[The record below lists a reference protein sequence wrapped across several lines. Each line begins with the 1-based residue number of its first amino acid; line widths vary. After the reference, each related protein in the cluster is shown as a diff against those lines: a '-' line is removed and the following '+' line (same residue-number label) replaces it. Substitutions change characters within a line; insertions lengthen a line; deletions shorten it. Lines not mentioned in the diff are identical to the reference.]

1 MLRKDRVQFLQSNM
15 KYPTTEMGRNLLIA
29 HVSFLVHPLCII
41 TSHLESS
48 QGRLNQLRKVWKQ
61 IKEAPED
68 HTVIFGGDTNLRDWE
83 VVHDTKARGLP
94 YGISEVWEML
104 GELEKSKYTWDTS
117 INVNKEIPHS
127 IRLRFDRL
135 FLRAAAEGAQ
145 LWPESMTLIGLEK
158 LKCDYSSAITSLRH
172 QKSSVSMIDF
182 NCYGLHMI
190 IQLNESQCFINKSLL
205 INEI

>member
-1 MLRKDRVQFLQSNM
+1 MNYHFNTVQCRWNTVARACSWLFDNITEHYERLSGSASEDGYLTAILLRKDRVQFLQSNM
-15 KYPTTEMGRNLLIA
+15 KYPTTEMG
-29 HVSFLVHPLCII
+29 
-41 TSHLESS
+41 E
-48 QGRLNQLRKVWKQ
+48 
-61 IKEAPED
+61 E
-68 HTVIFGGDTNLRDWE
+68 
-83 VVHDTKARGLP
+83 ARGLP